1 VTSPGADDL
10 AADRT
15 ELLPPDPVLR
25 PRLSDAQI
33 ELLRPYGQVRKT
45 ERGEVLFR
53 EGGHGNDLIVV
64 LSGKVTVS
72 DHQAG
77 ARRELATGGPG
88 EFAAELSVFTG
99 ERLFTTGEVTEAGS
113 ILTVPADQVQLVI
126 ARDQELGDLILQT
139 SLRRRRWFLEARAGL
154 RIVGFHSSPDTQRLR
169 EFATLNRLPHV
180 FLDID
185 TDASATAVLNHHSV
199 SRDETPIVVMRGGEL
214 LRNPSNTEL
223 ARAAGFGGRPSPH
236 TVYDVAIIGAGPA
249 GLAASVYGASEGLS
263 TVMIDRQGVG
273 GQIGTTSRIENYL
286 GFPVGVSGAEFAQR
300 ALVQVLRFGTT
311 LLVPVACESLRQNQ
325 HDHNYS
331 IALDWGD
338 ELVAHSVI
346 VATGVRYRNLDAAGL
361 ERFEGAGVFYSP
373 LTALDDVGA
382 AGEIVIVGGGN
393 SAGQAA
399 TFLANAGHRVTVVI
413 RGNDLSA
420 SMAHYLVD
428 RIERQANI
436 EVLAHSI
443 VDALDGEAW
452 LEQVV
457 IRDLVTSSRRVL
469 DASAL
474 YVLIGGEPHTK
485 CLGGSLDVDDK
496 GYVVTGTDLAGSTR
510 DQAPWERLRRD
521 PYLLE
526 TSLPGV
532 FAAGDV
538 RRGSVKRVTSAVGEG
553 SMAVRFVSE
562 FLGRRAGAAAV
573 QVVS

>member
-1 VTSPGADDL
+1 L
-10 AADRT
+10 
-15 ELLPPDPVLR
+15 
-25 PRLSDAQI
+25 
-33 ELLRPYGQVRKT
+33 ELLRPYGEVRKT
-45 ERGEVLFR
+45 ERGQVLFS
-53 EGGHGNDLIVV
+53 EGGHGNDLIVI
-64 LSGKVTVS
+64 LSGTVTVS

-77 ARRELATGGPG
+77 SRRELATGGPG
-88 EFAAELSVFTG
+88 EFAAELSIFTG

-113 ILTVPADQVQLVI
+113 VLVVPADQLQLVI

-139 SLRRRRWFLEARAGL
+139 SLRRRRWLLEARAGL

-169 EFATLNRLPHV
+169 EFATRNRLPHV

-185 TDASATAVLNHHSV
+185 ADASAKVVLDHHSV
-199 SRDETPIVVMRGGEL
+199 GPDETPIVVMRGGEL

-223 ARAAGFGGRPSPH
+223 ARAAGFGNRPAPK

-286 GFPVGVSGAEFAQR
+286 GFPVGISGAEFAQR
-300 ALVQVLRFGTT
+300 ALVQVLRFGAT
-311 LLVPVACESLRQNQ
+311 LLVPVACRSLRLNR
-325 HDHNYS
+325 HDANYS
-331 IALDWGD
+331 IATDGGD
-338 ELVAHSVI
+338 ELVARSVI
-346 VATGVRYRNLDAAGL
+346 VATGVRYRNLDATDL

-373 LTALDDVGA
+373 LTAMDDIGA
-382 AGEIVIVGGGN
+382 DAEVVIVGGGN

-399 TFLANAGHRVTVVI
+399 TFLANGGHRVTIVI
-413 RGNDLSA
+413 RGDELTT
-420 SMAHYLVD
+420 SMAQYLVD
-428 RIERQANI
+428 RIERQTNI
-436 EVLAHSI
+436 EVLAHS
-443 VDALDGEAW
+443 VLEALEGEGR

-469 DASAL
+469 SATAL

-485 CLGGSLDVDDK
+485 CLGGSLEIDAK
-496 GYVVTGTDLAGSTR
+496 GYIVTGTDLAAGTL
-510 DQAPWERLRRD
+510 DHAPWDRLRRD

-562 FLGRRAGAAAV
+562 FLGRRIGAGAV
-573 QVVS
+573 PEVS

>member
-1 VTSPGADDL
+1 MTGPDDL
-10 AADRT
+10 SADPN

-25 PRLSDAQI
+25 PHLSDAQL
-33 ELLRPYGQVRKT
+33 ELLRPYGEVLET
-45 ERGEVLFR
+45 ERGQVLFR
-53 EGGHGNDLIVV
+53 EGGHGNDLIVI

-88 EFAAELSVFTG
+88 EFAAELSIFTG

-113 ILTVPADQVQLVI
+113 ILVVPADQLQLLI
-126 ARDQELGDLILQT
+126 ARDQELGDLILHT
-139 SLRRRRWFLEARAGL
+139 SLRRRRWLLEARAGL
-154 RIVGFHSSPDTQRLR
+154 RIVGYHSSPDTQRLR
-169 EFATLNRLPHV
+169 EFATRNRLPHV

-185 TDASATAVLNHHSV
+185 TDASATAVLDHHSV
-199 SRDETPIVVMRGGEL
+199 SPDETPIVVMRGGEL

-223 ARAAGFGGRPSPH
+223 ARAAGFGGRPSPN

-286 GFPVGVSGAEFAQR
+286 GFPVGISGAEFAQR
-300 ALVQVLRFGTT
+300 ALVQVLRFGAT
-311 LLVPVACESLRQNQ
+311 LLVPVACKNLRLNQ
-325 HDHNYS
+325 HDSNYS

-338 ELVAHSVI
+338 ELVARSVI
-346 VATGVRYRNLDAAGL
+346 VATGVRYRTLDAAGL

-373 LTALDDVGA
+373 LTAMDDVGTE
-382 AGEIVIVGGGN
+382 GEVVIVGGGN

-399 TFLANAGHRVTVVI
+399 TFLANGGHGVTIVI
-413 RGNDLSA
+413 RGNDLKA
-420 SMAHYLVD
+420 GMAQYLVD
-428 RIERQANI
+428 RIERQPNI
-436 EVLAHSI
+436 AVLAHS
-443 VDALDGEAW
+443 VVEALDGEGL

-469 DASAL
+469 SASAL
-474 YVLIGGEPHTK
+474 YVLIGGEPRTQ
-485 CLGGSLDVDDK
+485 CLGGSIEVDDK
-496 GYVVTGTDLAGSTR
+496 GYVVTGPDLAAGTR
-510 DQAPWERLRRD
+510 DRAPWDRLRRD

-538 RRGSVKRVTSAVGEG
+538 RRGSAKRVTSAVGEG

-562 FLGRRAGAAAV
+562 FLGRGLAAAAV
-573 QVVS
+573 PAAS